1 MPKTHIE
8 FLNDICRK
16 IKQSPMNVNDR
27 TVYTTFTQEEIYAL
41 EERLSEINGILLERQ
56 IQDVRNLARSKGM
69 IDHA

>member
-16 IKQSPMNVNDR
+16 IKQSPVNGNDR
-27 TVYTTFTQEEIYAL
+27 TVSATFTQEEIDGL

-56 IQDVRNLARSKGM
+56 IQDVRNLARTKGVK
-69 IDHA
+69 DNA